1 MLACPRFGFLSCL
14 FHDLPEDPYNHLRH
28 SFGTDI
34 QELTGDVVETAY
46 LLGHSNIS
54 STMIYVDTAGK
65 RGALGIEKV
74 DKIESDS
81 DRSYYDST
89 TVSNEGWVEQA
100 APV

>member
-1 MLACPRFGFLSCL
+1 MITPFLG
-14 FHDLPEDPYNHLRH
+14 EDPYNHLRH

-34 QELTGDVVETAY
+34 HELTGDVVETAY

-54 STMIYVDTAGK
+54 STMIYVHTAGK
-65 RGALGIEKV
+65 REALAIEKL
-74 DKIESDS
+74 DEIGPDS